1 LRLVDGCQLS
11 RQLVQGDVILEVHE
25 RHGCGGQFDQ
35 ECWAEGSTLQICC
48 RGFPSRQAG
57 TIDKAILRS

>member
-1 LRLVDGCQLS
+1 LRPVDGCQLS

-35 ECWAEGSTLQICC
+35 ECWTEGSTLQICC
-48 RGFPSRQAG
+48 SGLPSRQAG
-57 TIDKAILRS
+57 TIDKAILR